1 MTEGRK
7 RCCLCGRS
15 IIPGLEMW
23 IKVKGELQPCH
34 RDCGIPKAAASPE
47 PPVKHL
53 KRNLSDFK
61 RYCQLM
67 DKACGG
73 SLDAYIVSWINGDGD
88 INGASAR
95 GRIDDIA
102 ALVAAVIFQSTPY
115 EYQLSVM
122 ENAKESL
129 INLRIA
135 HNLEKVLK
143 ENDQG

>member
-1 MTEGRK
+1 MNNDEA
-7 RCCLCGRS
+7 L
-15 IIPGLEMW
+15 
-23 IKVKGELQPCH
+23 
-34 RDCGIPKAAASPE
+34 A
-47 PPVKHL
+47 

-73 SLDAYIVSWINGDGD
+73 GLDAYIVSWMNGD

-95 GRIDDIA
+95 GRIDDAA

-135 HNLEKVLK
+135 HNLEKGLK

>member
-1 MTEGRK
+1 MDNDEA
-7 RCCLCGRS
+7 L
-15 IIPGLEMW
+15 
-23 IKVKGELQPCH
+23 
-34 RDCGIPKAAASPE
+34 A
-47 PPVKHL
+47 

-61 RYCQLM
+61 RYSQLM

-73 SLDAYIVSWINGDGD
+73 SLDAYIVSWMNGDGD
-88 INGASAR
+88 INGASVR

-102 ALVAAVIFQSTPY
+102 ALVAAVIFQFTPY

-135 HNLEKVLK
+135 HNLEKGLK

>member
-1 MTEGRK
+1 MMNNDEA
-7 RCCLCGRS
+7 L
-15 IIPGLEMW
+15 
-23 IKVKGELQPCH
+23 
-34 RDCGIPKAAASPE
+34 A
-47 PPVKHL
+47 

-73 SLDAYIVSWINGDGD
+73 SLDAYIVSWMNGDGD

-95 GRIDDIA
+95 GRIDDAA

-135 HNLEKVLK
+135 HNLEKGLK

>member
-1 MTEGRK
+1 MMNNDE
-7 RCCLCGRS
+7 
-15 IIPGLEMW
+15 
-23 IKVKGELQPCH
+23 EL
-34 RDCGIPKAAASPE
+34 A
-47 PPVKHL
+47 

-61 RYCQLM
+61 RYCHLM

-73 SLDAYIVSWINGDGD
+73 GLDAYIVSWMNRVGD
-88 INGASAR
+88 INGSSAR
-95 GRIDDIA
+95 GMIDDIA
-102 ALVAAVIFQSTPY
+102 ALVAAVIFQSAPY

-135 HNLEKVLK
+135 HNLSKGLK